1 MQASRSSNS
10 IRFWPAFAA
19 FAGFWDGEPLTLPFY
34 RNAELAAWVR
44 DLLRERQIRRVV
56 VFSSAMAQYVTSI
69 AGLRVVVDFV
79 DVDSAKWDQYARTK
93 RWPTST
99 IFAREGQK
107 LLEFERDVARR
118 TDASVFVTRRE
129 ADLFRKLAPE
139 SAKRVSHAGNGV
151 DSEFFSPDHALT
163 SPFAADEEAIVF
175 TGAMDYWPNVDAVC
189 WFARESLPA
198 IAAVRRNARFYV
210 VGMNPTAAVQALASA
225 GIVVT
230 GRVPDVRPY
239 LRYAHV
245 VVAPI
250 RIAGGVQNKV
260 LEAMSMARPVVVS
273 KLAAGAISG
282 EPGLDFEVAE
292 GAQEFARKTID
303 LLNNSHGAAIGRSA
317 RERVMTDYRWA
328 TNLEPFA
335 RLLSPADAVGADI
348 R

>member
-1 MQASRSSNS
+1 V
-10 IRFWPAFAA
+10 
-19 FAGFWDGEPLTLPFY
+19 G
-34 RNAELAAWVR
+34 
-44 DLLRERQIRRVV
+44 DLLREHAIRRVV

-93 RWPTST
+93 RWPMSA

-107 LLEFERDVARR
+107 LLEFERDVARE

-139 SAKRVSHAGNGV
+139 SAERVSHAGNGV
-151 DSEFFSPDHALT
+151 DAEFFSPHHALT
-163 SPFAADEEAIVF
+163 SPFAPDEEAIVF
-175 TGAMDYWPNVDAVC
+175 TGAMDYWPNIDAVC

-198 IAAVRRNARFYV
+198 IAAARQTARFYI
-210 VGMNPTAAVQALASA
+210 VGMNPAPAVQALAGA
-225 GIVVT
+225 GIAVT

-239 LRYAHV
+239 LQYAQV

-250 RIAGGVQNKV
+250 RIAGGLQNKV
-260 LEAMSMARPVVVS
+260 LEAMAMARPVVVS

-282 EPGLDFEVAE
+282 TAGLDFEVAE
-292 GAQEFARKTID
+292 SAEEFARKTID
-303 LLNNSHGAAIGRSA
+303 LLNNSGGAAIGRSA
-317 RERVMTDYRWA
+317 RNRVMTDYRWA

-335 RLLSPADAVGADI
+335 RLLSSADAIGAEI